1 MEDGSASRVGPRFFK
16 ILLQEDIDQDQH
28 MLIPMK
34 FSNEHCYGLPSKVT
48 LELPNGDSWLV
59 QLVRDDE
66 RRVWF
71 KKGWQQFSR
80 HYSFQHG
87 HFLLFEL
94 QGKSHFH
101 VVVFGRS
108 AAEIDNSK
116 FAVDRSCPEE
126 VAPDVG
132 RMKKVGDPKG
142 KAPAAEFADNAGRK
156 LRPSSSNL
164 PNDPGLA
171 AASANIPTK
180 QPSFSK
186 VINKHFSSRGS
197 PNFPL
202 DFIRKYIT
210 KSSMELLQ
218 LRVGDRTWEVKLLA
232 YDHHGYSIPSRGW
245 IKFATDNKLNKGDNC
260 RFEVAAA
267 TKKTL
272 NVHIQR
278 FGVV

>member
-108 AAEIDNSK
+108 AAEIDDSR

-126 VAPDVG
+126 VAPGVG

-142 KAPAAEFADNAGRK
+142 KAPAAEFAAG
-156 LRPSSSNL
+156 
-164 PNDPGLA
+164 
-171 AASANIPTK
+171 ANIPTK

-245 IKFATDNKLNKGDNC
+245 IKFATDNKLNKGDIC

-267 TKKTL
+267 KKTL

-278 FGVV
+278 LV